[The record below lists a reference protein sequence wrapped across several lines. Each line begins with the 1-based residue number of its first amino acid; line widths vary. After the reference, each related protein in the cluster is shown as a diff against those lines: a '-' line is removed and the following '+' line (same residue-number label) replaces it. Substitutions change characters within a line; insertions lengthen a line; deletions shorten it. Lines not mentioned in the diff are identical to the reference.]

1 MPEPDDNDEAITEE
15 QWIEAGQS
23 CCGADAEE

>member
-1 MPEPDDNDEAITEE
+1 MPEPDDADEPITEE